1 MHIWPLKGQ
10 EKVFR
15 KQVKMRLE
23 AICEIHFED
32 PHLDVTEK
40 EEGKGSQYSKIGENS
55 AMIKHIYSQL
65 NIYIYL
71 LKGFKKLI
79 WKDYEKT
86 INFGLSPKLHFF

>member
-32 PHLDVTEK
+32 PHLDVTEE
-40 EEGKGSQYSKIGENS
+40 EEGKESQYSKKWKIVQY
-55 AMIKHIYSQL
+55 IHSQL
-65 NIYIYL
+65 NMY
-71 LKGFKKLI
+71 
-79 WKDYEKT
+79 T
-86 INFGLSPKLHFF
+86 